1 MKRCESGSDISV
13 FPLCLH
19 DVALCCS
26 SFARQLGFLMR
37 KPERLSSQCS
47 DPAQESS
54 GVLSETT
61 DDPQEQNT
69 VSSAVSR
76 TYDQNLNLNWTLV
89 SQRRRRKSDRLCS
102 GSGPEQNMNTEL

>member
-1 MKRCESGSDISV
+1 MSQDQIFQCFLSARMMLLSV
-13 FPLCLH
+13 VP
-19 DVALCCS
+19 ALLVS
-26 SFARQLGFLMR
+26 LALMR

-47 DPAQESS
+47 DPAEESS